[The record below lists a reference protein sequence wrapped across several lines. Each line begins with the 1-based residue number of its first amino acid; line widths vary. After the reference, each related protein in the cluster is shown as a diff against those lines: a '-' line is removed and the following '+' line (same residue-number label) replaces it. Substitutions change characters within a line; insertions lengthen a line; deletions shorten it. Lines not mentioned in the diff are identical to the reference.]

1 MAFVPEGYLRLKSAI
16 HRLAQARGISLGS
29 ARAEIRTELHSGAIL
44 AYALEQST
52 GQMLQIIPE
61 LWGTDH
67 GSWWL
72 KSGKCWLPD
81 EDGVR
86 TTRKRFGISFS
97 PLDAK
102 SRAILTP

>member
-1 MAFVPEGYLRLKSAI
+1 MASLVPKGFVPLKPDAIRLF
-16 HRLAQARGISLGS
+16 AQARGISLGS
-29 ARAEIRTELHSGAIL
+29 ARVEIRAELHSGAIL
-44 AYALEQST
+44 AYALERST

-97 PLDAK
+97 PLE
-102 SRAILTP
+102 I